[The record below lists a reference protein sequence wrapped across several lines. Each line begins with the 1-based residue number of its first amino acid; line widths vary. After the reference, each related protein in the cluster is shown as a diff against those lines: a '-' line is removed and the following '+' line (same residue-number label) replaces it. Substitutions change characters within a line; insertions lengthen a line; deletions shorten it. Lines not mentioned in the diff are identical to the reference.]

1 MKADPYERLI
11 RWYPPRW
18 RARYG
23 DEMTAL
29 LEDRYAAAADVPLRD
44 RIGLARAGMAERAR
58 DAGLVGPG
66 QGAADRL
73 RTGSVLVLCGWAL
86 LLAAG
91 AIFGKF
97 TDNWL
102 VGTRK
107 ADPWVASTSYHA
119 VVVAGASGCLLVLVA
134 ALVVLPAF
142 VRLVRQGGWDTVRRP
157 VCRAL
162 VSGAVALVLVG
173 ATVAWAHHLS
183 QHDRNGGLPVYGAMF
198 VVTGLA
204 TAAALGAATAAAAAV
219 GRRVDL
225 PNRSVRALGLM
236 AVGLA
241 GIMVLV
247 FAGIVTWWASES
259 VLAPGVL
266 LNGMGNGLPYTS
278 RVVPPTLLIVG
289 LLMALGLALA
299 LAGTVRIARA
309 ARAAVRGHATT

>member
-1 MKADPYERLI
+1 MRADPYERLI

-23 DEMTAL
+23 GEMTAL

-44 RIGLARAGMAERAR
+44 RIGLARAGVAERAR

-86 LLAAG
+86 FLAAG

-107 ADPWVASTSYHA
+107 TDPWVASTSYHA
-119 VVVAGASGCLLVLVA
+119 VVVAGEAGCLVVLAA

-142 VRLVRQGGWDTVRRP
+142 VRLVRRGGWETVRRP
-157 VCRAL
+157 VWRAL
-162 VSGAVALVLVG
+162 VSGALAVVLFG
-173 ATVAWAHHLS
+173 GTVAWAHHLS
-183 QHDRNGGLPVYGAMF
+183 AHDRNGGLPVYGAS
-198 VVTGLA
+198 VLVTGLA
-204 TAAALGAATAAAAAV
+204 VVTALVAATAAAV

-225 PNRSVRALGLM
+225 EKRSLRALGLM

-266 LNGMGNGLPYTS
+266 LNGIGNGLPYTS
-278 RVVPPTLLIVG
+278 RVLPPTLLIVG
-289 LLMALGLALA
+289 LLMAIGLVLA

-309 ARAAVRGHATT
+309 AGPGHAVS